1 METAKENQ
9 KVELK
14 KFEDKPTA
22 IVAGGAGFLGSYLC
36 ESLIAQ
42 NFNVICIDNLARSSK
57 QNIEKL
63 LSFPNFFFWEEDIN
77 KPGFTISPTVKVT
90 HVFHLASIEEYLAAD
105 KLSLQTLLV
114 NSFGTKNLLDM
125 ALQKKAKFIFISSS
139 EVFRGAF
146 SQTNLSNYF
155 GNEAATTHL
164 TFGEAKRFSET
175 MTAEYFKNFNLPV
188 VIVRIKDPYGPKMNL
203 ETNSI
208 VARVLSQGLKGK
220 IEVIGDGLKT
230 ANPTYVTDIIFGIIK
245 AAIKGDSGEI
255 INLINQERF
264 TERAIAEHLKKL
276 LGNLEIVYKEQKQLE
291 MPEPPLLFNQAEK
304 LGWSSKISLDEG
316 LLQTI
321 NYYKDNKEGKSEET
335 VTAHKPTVPIVESRV
350 NKPGGRKILL
360 NIFLIALGALLLW
373 TTAFPLV
380 NSAASYYLGNKNL
393 SEGLN
398 ALEKDNSD
406 TAASHA
412 QAAESLYKNS
422 QESLH
427 NISWLLNALNLK
439 EAVKQT
445 NNYLFLAETISRM
458 ANYDAKSLSK
468 ITKASGNTSDLSGDL
483 EEALDSIT
491 EANKNLEI
499 ASTIKIE
506 TKYLPPFLRDDYK
519 KFQEKEKTLEKLTET
534 ISTNLETTP

>member
-90 HVFHLASIEEYLAAD
+90 HVFHLASVEEYLSAN

-125 ALQKKAKFIFISSS
+125 ALQKEAKFIFVSSS

-146 SQTNLSNYF
+146 SQTTLSNYF
-155 GNEAATTHL
+155 GNEVATTHL

-175 MTAEYFKNFNLPV
+175 LTAEYFKNFNLPV

-203 ETNSI
+203 GTDNI

-220 IEVIGDGLKT
+220 IEVVGDGLKT
-230 ANPTYVTDIIFGIIK
+230 TNPTYVTDIIFGIIK
-245 AAIKGDSGEI
+245 AAIKGESGEI

-264 TERAIAEHLKKL
+264 TERAIAEHLNKL

-291 MPEPPLLFNQAEK
+291 MPEPPLIFNQAEK
-304 LGWSSKISLDEG
+304 LGWSPKVALDEG

-335 VTAHKPTVPIVESRV
+335 ITVHQPTVPIVEGRAKKS
-350 NKPGGRKILL
+350 GGRKILL
-360 NIFLIALGALLLW
+360 NIFLTALGALLLW
-373 TTAFPLV
+373 TVAFPLV
-380 NSAASYYLGNKNL
+380 NSAVSYYLGNKNL
-393 SEGLN
+393 SEGLA

-406 TAASHA
+406 TATSRA
-412 QAAESLYKNS
+412 QTAEDLYKNS
-422 QESLH
+422 QESLQ

-439 EAVKQT
+439 EATKQT
-445 NNYLFLAETISRM
+445 NNYLFFAETISRV
-458 ANYDAKSLSK
+458 ANYDSKSLSE
-468 ITKASGNTSDLSGDL
+468 ITKASGNSSDQSGDL
-483 EEALDSIT
+483 VEALDSIT

-499 ASTIKIE
+499 ASTIAIE
-506 TKYLPPFLRDDYK
+506 TKNLPPFFRDGYK
-519 KFQEKEKTLEKLTET
+519 TLQEKEKTLEKLTET
-534 ISTNLETTP
+534 IGTNLESTP

>member
-63 LSFPNFFFWEEDIN
+63 LSFSNFFFWEEDIN

-90 HVFHLASIEEYLAAD
+90 HVFHLASVEEYLSAN

-114 NSFGTKNLLDM
+114 NSFGTKNLLDI
-125 ALQKKAKFIFISSS
+125 ALQKEAKFIFVSSS

-146 SQTNLSNYF
+146 SQTTLSNYF
-155 GNEAATTHL
+155 GNETATTHL

-175 MTAEYFKNFNLPV
+175 MAAEYFKNFNLPV

-203 ETNSI
+203 ETDNI
-208 VARVLSQGLKGK
+208 VASVLSQGLKGK

-230 ANPTYVTDIIFGIIK
+230 ANPTYVTDIIFGIVK
-245 AAIKGDSGEI
+245 AAIKGESGEI

-291 MPEPPLLFNQAEK
+291 MPEPPLIFNQAEK
-304 LGWSSKISLDEG
+304 LGWSPKVSLDEG

-321 NYYKDNKEGKSEET
+321 NYYKDIKEGKSEET
-335 VTAHKPTVPIVESRV
+335 IVAHKPTVPIVEVRV
-350 NKPGGRKILL
+350 NKPGGRKSLL
-360 NIFLIALGALLLW
+360 NIVLIALGALLLW

-380 NSAASYYLGNKNL
+380 NSALSYYLGNKNL
-393 SEGLN
+393 SEGLS

-412 QAAESLYKNS
+412 QTAENLYKNS
-422 QESLH
+422 QESLQ

-439 EAVKQT
+439 EATKQT
-445 NNYLFLAETISRM
+445 NNYLFFAETISRV
-458 ANYDAKSLSK
+458 ANYDSKSKSEIK
-468 ITKASGNTSDLSGDL
+468 KASGNSSDLSRDL
-483 EEALDSIT
+483 TKASDSIT
-491 EANKNLEI
+491 EAYKNLEI
-499 ASTIKIE
+499 ASTIAIE
-506 TKYLPPFLRDDYK
+506 TKRLPPFFRDDYK
-519 KFQEKEKTLEKLTET
+519 NLQEKEKTLEKLTET
-534 ISTNLETTP
+534 ISTNLESNP